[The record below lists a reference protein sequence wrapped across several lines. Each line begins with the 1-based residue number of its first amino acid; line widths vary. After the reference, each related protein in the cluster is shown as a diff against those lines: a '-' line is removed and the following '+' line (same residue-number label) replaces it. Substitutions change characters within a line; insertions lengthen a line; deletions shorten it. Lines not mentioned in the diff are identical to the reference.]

1 MKKYWYTFLGVT
13 VFLLLLFVLSY
24 LDGIIM
30 NWARHQYL
38 VEKADLYISLVKLF
52 VLPLAVVSLGINNVL
67 NYSEFDWKLLLIF
80 FVLGI
85 FLLFKLIVYMPI
97 PPIYKIF
104 LVNHSDIGGI
114 IIGLG
119 IILSLEKNRS

>member
-1 MKKYWYTFLGVT
+1 MKKYRYTFFGVV

-24 LDGIIM
+24 LDDIIM

-38 VEKADLYISLVKLF
+38 LGKADLYISLVKLF
-52 VLPLAVVSLGINNVL
+52 VLPLAVVSLGINYVL
-67 NYSEFDWKLLLIF
+67 NTSKFDWKLYFIF
-80 FVLGI
+80 FVLGL

-97 PPIYKIF
+97 PSIYKILF
-104 LVNHSDIGGI
+104 VKHSDIGGI

-119 IILSLEKNRS
+119 IILSLEKKCS